1 MTREE
6 FLQGLKEALDG
17 NMDASAIQENLNY
30 YNEYINEEVRKG
42 KTEQQVV
49 DTLGDSWAIAQTL
62 VEQVKMEL
70 TVERQQ
76 AAVMV
81 LI

>member
-30 YNEYINEEVRKG
+30 YNEY
-42 KTEQQVV
+42 
-49 DTLGDSWAIAQTL
+49 LS
-62 VEQVKMEL
+62 
-70 TVERQQ
+70 
-76 AAVMV
+76 
-81 LI
+81 LIHISEPTRH

>member
-1 MTREE
+1 MTRKE

-49 DTLGDSWAIAQTL
+49 DTLGDSWRQM
-62 VEQVKMEL
+62 KMEL

>member
-42 KTEQQVV
+42 KTG
-49 DTLGDSWAIAQTL
+49 TAGSRYSGRFMGDCTDFAGG
-62 VEQVKMEL
+62 
-70 TVERQQ
+70 R
-76 AAVMV
+76 
-81 LI
+81 